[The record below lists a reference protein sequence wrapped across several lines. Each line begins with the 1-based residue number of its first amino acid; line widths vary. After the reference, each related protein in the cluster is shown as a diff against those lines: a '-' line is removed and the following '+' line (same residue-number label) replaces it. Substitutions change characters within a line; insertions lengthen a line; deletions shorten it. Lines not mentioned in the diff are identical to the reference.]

1 MAPKTIAEKYQKH
14 ELRDLIYINP
24 SVYCGSSEPQTVEP
38 HLYDDASK
46 SMAKRE
52 ITYVPALFKCFDELI
67 VNAIDHSMRLKQEL
81 AAGEKTDIKAVKNI
95 KVNIDKVTGV
105 VVVYNDGD
113 GIDVEKHPEHD
124 MYVPEL
130 IFGNLL
136 TSTNYDQS
144 EEKIRGGCNGAGCK
158 LTSIFSIELVLET
171 LDHRRGKSYKQRWT
185 NNMKTRENPI
195 VRASSRASPYTRV
208 TWTPDYQRFG
218 MTGMTD
224 DLFDLFRRRTMDA
237 GACTDATVSV
247 YFNDVKLEYKDFEHY
262 VDLFI
267 GNKTERP
274 RAYEV
279 CNESGRKWEVVATY
293 SDGGQFDQVSFVNGI
308 NTMRGGKHVDYIVA
322 QVTKK
327 LTETMAKKKKD
338 IKPQHIR
345 DNLWLFVKSTI
356 VNPSF
361 DSQTKETLTT
371 QVGKFGSKCEL
382 SDKFMLKLFQTGLVD
397 RVTAITEFHDKKKL
411 TKTDGKKTS
420 RIIVPKLD
428 DANKAGTKDSA
439 LCTLILTEG
448 DSARSMAIAGLSE
461 VGRDRYGVFPLKGKI
476 LNVKDAQSKKIA
488 DNDEI
493 SNLKKILGLEQGKTY
508 TDVSSLR
515 YGSIMIMTDQDS
527 VTGDTPLLLRD
538 SEGFVHIKTIDDVSQ
553 GEWTPNANGKDYNIT
568 DFTVWTESGWTKIKH
583 VMRHKAEKRIY
594 RVLTHTGVV
603 DVTEDHSLLSPDGEK
618 VSPKDLKIGH
628 ELLHSFPRFSSH
640 AVQIPA
646 VLETINKV
654 DLHVIASKAK
664 VQYYQKK
671 TKAEL
676 VEILEDIRDKPC
688 LEPCPPIY
696 VIHPDEAYAM
706 GLFWADGSCGIYKF
720 DYTYRN
726 QARPR
731 AYTFA
736 RTSISWSISNTN
748 LAFLEKAKSCMEK
761 RYAFEFKII
770 NISSANDKDTNL
782 DAYKLIVNGGQKTQD
797 LTDWYRELFYDEND
811 KKRIP
816 MEILNASEDVRTK
829 FFEGYYDG
837 DGTKASR
844 TGSLGF
850 DVDGKIGAMGMYY
863 LSKSLGYD
871 VSINIRTDKPKVYC
885 INLTRPDGHQQANPN
900 MIKKIIDMGTTDDYV
915 YDLETENHHFQAG
928 VGQMIVHNTDG
939 FHIRGLLFN
948 VFQSLW
954 PSLFKMDGFL
964 TSMRTPIVKA
974 IHPVNGALSFYNL
987 PDFEA
992 WREARAAEPTG
1003 LRGWHMKYYKGLGT
1017 STAAEAKEY
1026 FKSLNITFYK
1036 HDGKASEDS
1045 MDLAFNK
1052 KRADDRKAWL
1062 MKFDPSRTLDY
1073 SKKDVSFSTFV
1084 HDELIHFSNR
1094 DLERSIPSMVDGFKE
1109 STRKIMFGCLKKKL
1123 YTKEIRVAQL
1133 SGYISEVAVYHHGE
1147 KSLQDAIVRMAQ
1159 DYVGANNINLLMPN
1173 GQFGTRIQGGDDAA
1187 SPRYIHTLLS
1197 PLARLIFREEDNA
1210 VLTYMNDDGTPIEPE
1225 YYVPVIPMV
1234 LVNGGIG
1241 IGTGFST
1248 NIPAHNPTDVI
1259 AMCALMIAALDAGG
1273 VDIAHRA
1280 DLATAFERMEAI
1292 KMHESMPW
1300 TLGFAGSIVKQGPK
1314 DGYVS
1319 KGVHTWLNETTLE
1332 ITELPIGTWT
1342 EDYKEMLT
1350 DMVANNHALLKDFEN
1365 HYTDKKVRFLLKFY
1379 PGKKDAANAVLD
1391 TEFKLASTKNMS
1403 LNNMHMYNA
1412 KGAIQCFKKTAD
1424 VVKAWGRVR
1433 LTTYFNRKENLLK
1446 VMEADYKVASAKV
1459 RFIQDFI
1466 DKKIDV
1472 MNKKER
1478 EVDEQ
1483 LVRLKYP
1490 KMTEMMAGANAAEVG
1505 GESDGEENDEVANTN
1520 TGAGGKKAVQVANFR
1535 YLTNMPIR
1543 QLTFEEKAK
1552 LEKEARVLK
1561 ERIENL
1567 RDMPIHHIW
1576 RRELEELRAGW
1587 EAHKAAVESALNG
1600 SAAAVAGTSSTKKRA
1615 PAKPKK

>member
-14 ELRDLIYINP
+14 ELRTHIYTLPDLYI
-24 SVYCGSSEPQTVEP
+24 GTTEPVTIETY
-38 HLYDDASK
+38 LFDDASK

-52 ITYVPALFKCFDELI
+52 ITYVPGLFKCFDEII
-67 VNAIDHSMRLKQEL
+67 VNALDQVSRMKDE
-81 AAGEKTDIKAVKNI
+81 AASGKENVKLVKNI
-95 KVNIDKVTGV
+95 KVNVDRATGV
-105 VVVYNDGD
+105 VSIFNDGN
-113 GIDVEKHPEHD
+113 GVDVEKHPEHNV
-124 MYVPEL
+124 YVPEL
-130 IFGNLL
+130 VFGNLL
-136 TSTNYDQS
+136 TSTNYDQN
-144 EEKIRGGCNGAGCK
+144 EERTVGGRFGVGIKISN
-158 LTSIFSIELVLET
+158 IFSNNFSVET
-171 LDHRRGKSYKQRWT
+171 VDHFRKKLYTQKWS
-185 NNMKTRENPI
+185 NNMQKCDPPVI
-195 VRASSRASPYTRV
+195 KASTKAPYTRV
-208 TWTPDYQRFG
+208 TWAPDYQRFG
-218 MTGMTD
+218 MAGMTD

-279 CNESGRKWEVVATY
+279 CNANGRKWEVVATY

-308 NTMRGGKHVDYIVA
+308 NTLRGGKHVDYIVS
-322 QVTKK
+322 QVAKK
-327 LTETMAKKKKD
+327 FNETMAKKKHD
-338 IKPQHIR
+338 IKPQHIK
-345 DNLWLFVKSTI
+345 DNLWVFVKSTI
-356 VNPSF
+356 MNPTF

-371 QVGKFGSKCEL
+371 QSSKFGSKCEL

-420 RIIVPKLD
+420 RVIVPKLD

-439 LCTLILTEG
+439 LCTLILCEG
-448 DSARSMAIAGLSE
+448 DSAKTMAIAGLSV
-461 VGRDRYGVFPLKGKI
+461 VGRDHYGVFPLKGKI
-476 LNVKDAQSKKIA
+476 LNVKDAQAKKIA

-493 SNLKKILGLEQGKTY
+493 SNIKKILGLEQGKTY

-515 YGSIMIMTDQDS
+515 YGKIMCMTDADED
-527 VTGDTPLLLRD
+527 GH
-538 SEGFVHIKTIDDVSQ
+538 HIK
-553 GEWTPNANGKDYNIT
+553 
-568 DFTVWTESGWTKIKH
+568 
-583 VMRHKAEKRIY
+583 
-594 RVLTHTGVV
+594 
-603 DVTEDHSLLSPDGEK
+603 
-618 VSPKDLKIGH
+618 
-628 ELLHSFPRFSSH
+628 
-640 AVQIPA
+640 
-646 VLETINKV
+646 
-654 DLHVIASKAK
+654 
-664 VQYYQKK
+664 
-671 TKAEL
+671 
-676 VEILEDIRDKPC
+676 
-688 LEPCPPIY
+688 
-696 VIHPDEAYAM
+696 
-706 GLFWADGSCGIYKF
+706 
-720 DYTYRN
+720 
-726 QARPR
+726 
-731 AYTFA
+731 
-736 RTSISWSISNTN
+736 
-748 LAFLEKAKSCMEK
+748 
-761 RYAFEFKII
+761 
-770 NISSANDKDTNL
+770 
-782 DAYKLIVNGGQKTQD
+782 
-797 LTDWYRELFYDEND
+797 
-811 KKRIP
+811 
-816 MEILNASEDVRTK
+816 
-829 FFEGYYDG
+829 
-837 DGTKASR
+837 
-844 TGSLGF
+844 
-850 DVDGKIGAMGMYY
+850 
-863 LSKSLGYD
+863 
-871 VSINIRTDKPKVYC
+871 
-885 INLTRPDGHQQANPN
+885 
-900 MIKKIIDMGTTDDYV
+900 
-915 YDLETENHHFQAG
+915 
-928 VGQMIVHNTDG
+928 
-939 FHIRGLLFN
+939 GLLFN
-948 VFQSLW
+948 VFQSMW
-954 PSLFKMDGFL
+954 PSLFKMDNFL

-974 IHPVNGALSFYNL
+974 IHPTNGTISFYNL
-987 PDFEA
+987 PDFDA

-1003 LRGWHMKYYKGLGT
+1003 MRGWTMKYYKGLGT

-1062 MKFDPSRTLDY
+1062 MKFDPTRTLDY
-1073 SKKDVSFSTFV
+1073 TKKDVSFSTFV

-1210 VLTYMNDDGTPIEPE
+1210 VLKYMNDDGTPIEPE

-1259 AMCALMIAALDAGG
+1259 AMCAAMIGALDAAG
-1273 VDIAHRA
+1273 VDIARRA
-1280 DLATAFERMEAI
+1280 DLAAAFERMEAA
-1292 KMHESMPW
+1292 KMNESSPW
-1300 TLGFAGSIVKQGPK
+1300 TLGFAGTIVKQGPK

-1319 KGVHTWLNETTLE
+1319 KGAHTWLNDTTLE
-1332 ITELPIGTWT
+1332 ISELPVGTWT
-1342 EDYKEMLT
+1342 EDYKDMLT
-1350 DMVANNHALLKDFEN
+1350 EMVANNHALLKDFEN
-1365 HYTDKKVRFLLKFY
+1365 HYTDKKARFLLKFY

-1424 VVKAWGRVR
+1424 VVKAWARVR
-1433 LTTYFNRKENLLK
+1433 LTTYFDRKENMMK
-1446 VMEADYKVASAKV
+1446 VMEADYKVVSAKV

-1466 DKKIDV
+1466 DKKIEV

-1483 LVRLKYP
+1483 LVKLKYP
-1490 KMTEMMAGANAAEVG
+1490 KMTEMMAGAGAGAEAAQDET
-1505 GESDGEENDEVANTN
+1505 ESDGEAAD
-1520 TGAGGKKAVQVANFR
+1520 AGPKKAALVANFR

-1561 ERIENL
+1561 ERIDSL
-1567 RDMPIHHIW
+1567 REMPIHHIW
-1576 RRELEELRAGW
+1576 RRELEELRTAW
-1587 EAHKAAVESALNG
+1587 EAHKTAVENG
-1600 SAAAVAGTSSTKKRA
+1600 LAGTAAAVAGTAGAKKRA
-1615 PAKPKK
+1615 PAKKK